1 MPNWCDTKVVFSA
14 KKEYKDKITDLHD
27 RLVEWFNMP
36 LEEWEEKTG
45 CSAKNYNKHML
56 IFVAK
61 HFDFTPTCNRYR
73 GEVYDISELTEMDDK
88 FEFTVYQYDAWEA
101 MIGFWF
107 ELVHR
112 FYPRELR
119 TADGSL
125 GHDLGASYIQ
135 IDYTECECGMGIFN
149 TSIPEEVNRIHID
162 IFYEWDDETYG
173 RPFIEKYFPDWVKE
187 HIEDNPSHKSD
198 DEKMTNEVVSIQYD
212 NIDEEEL
219 LDVLRIYNHS
229 ITDYASIPDG
239 LKKAIGRYN
248 FVTTYMC
255 AYGTI
260 APSIYNYMHMF
271 NEETIKPFDNDLL
284 K

>member
-1 MPNWCDTKVVFSA
+1 
-14 KKEYKDKITDLHD
+14 
-27 RLVEWFNMP
+27 MP
-36 LEEWEEKTG
+36 LEEWEEKTD
-45 CSAKNYNKHML
+45 CNAKEYNRHML
-56 IFVAK
+56 VFVAK
-61 HFDFTPTCNRYR
+61 YFNFTPTCNRYC
-73 GEVYDISELTEMDDK
+73 GEVYDISELTEMEDK

-101 MIGFWF
+101 MVGFWF

-112 FYPRELR
+112 FYAGAVK
-119 TADGSL
+119 TVDGSL
-125 GHDLGASYIQ
+125 RYDLGTSCIH

-149 TSIPEEVNRIHID
+149 TSIPEEVDRIHID

-187 HIEDNPSHKSD
+187 HIEDNPNLKSD
-198 DEKMTNEVVSIQYD
+198 DGKMTNEVVSIQYD

-239 LKKAIGRYN
+239 VKQAIGRYDLKPTN
-248 FVTTYMC
+248 IC
-255 AYGTI
+255 AYETI
-260 APSIYNYMHMF
+260 TPSIYEYMRMF
-271 NEETIKPFDNDLL
+271 NTEPIKPFNDDLL